1 MDGKR
6 RYGVSGAGIPG
17 TSQKRMRSGQH
28 KRNSQANPN
37 ERKGVMV
44 DPIETGDVAATSNH
58 HHTSAHPAILD
69 KTEARQAGRQKLSF
83 RVLLMSLIV
92 LAIAGLLYYLFVY

>member
-1 MDGKR
+1 
-6 RYGVSGAGIPG
+6 
-17 TSQKRMRSGQH
+17 MRSVQH
-28 KRNSQANPN
+28 KRNSQANSN
-37 ERKGVMV
+37 ERKGVMA

-83 RVLLMSLIV
+83 RVLLMSLVV
-92 LAIAGLLYYLFVY
+92 LAIAGVLYYLFVY